1 MKQITTQNL
10 ATFYCTFE
18 EDEFAEIINV
28 YYYPETLFKNM
39 SFRVKKFKDG
49 SIAVLPSGAL
59 ISASTITGLSQMVQN
74 FEEFASQIKTY
85 QNELST
91 I

>member
-18 EDEFAEIINV
+18 ENKFAEIINV
-28 YYYPETLFKNM
+28 HLAPDDLPENVK
-39 SFRVKKFKDG
+39 FRVKKFKDG

-59 ISASTITGLSQMVQN
+59 ISDWAITGLSQIVT
-74 FEEFASQIKTY
+74 EFDKFY
-85 QNELST
+85 NKKNN
-91 I
+91 